1 MSVTTEWTPPIDD
14 IPGVFADRVRRATT
28 AMASADVRT
37 AGFVSCGRHLFTD
50 MDPVIWLTGF
60 KPMRAAV
67 ALVSGDGEVA
77 LYAQGEWEAERAR
90 RAAGAQTVV
99 ATDDP
104 FASAAAELAARGSGQ
119 RVGTAGTRKLNTVE
133 YRTLQAGGGYQLVEM
148 DAELDQQARHKDR
161 LELAQFRRASEI
173 AEIAFHALREQLR
186 IGMTDVAAEAIIER
200 RLRELG
206 ADDAFV
212 FLSAAARNR
221 AVQRPWGRVLMP
233 GDILLTE
240 LSPCVGGVFSQI
252 CRTVAIGEP
261 SAALVR
267 DHQLL
272 VEVLSVGVGE
282 CKSGRSVA
290 DVVAAMDAPLVA
302 MGLARYTKPPF
313 MRVRGHG
320 MGFGSVAPGDF
331 VASNQF
337 VLEAGDSFV
346 LHPNQMLPGAGYL
359 MCGEPVIVGESGGE
373 LVTAGIAGLETVEA

>member
-1 MSVTTEWTPPIDD
+1 MNATLEWTPPVDD
-14 IPGVFADRVRRATT
+14 VSAIFAGRVRRASV
-28 AMASADVRT
+28 AMADAGVRI
-37 AGFVSCGRHLFTD
+37 AAFVSCGRHLFTD

-60 KPMRAAV
+60 KPMQAAV
-67 ALVSGDGEVA
+67 ALVAEDGEVA

-90 RAAGAQTVV
+90 RAPGRPTVV

-104 FASAAAELAARGSGQ
+104 FARAAAELAARGSGQ
-119 RVGTAGTRKLNTVE
+119 RVGTAGTKKLNAME
-133 YRTLQAGGGYQLVEM
+133 YRSLQTGDYQLVAM
-148 DAELDQQARHKDR
+148 DAELDKQARHKDQ

-173 AEIAFHALREQLR
+173 AELAFDTLCEELR
-186 IGMTDVAAEAIIER
+186 IGMTDVAAEAIVER

-212 FLSAAARNR
+212 FLSAALRNR

-240 LSPCVGGVFSQI
+240 LSPCIGGVFSQI
-252 CRTVAIGEP
+252 CRTVSIGEP
-261 SAALVR
+261 GAALVR
-267 DHQLL
+267 DHKLL
-272 VEVLSVGVGE
+272 REVLAAGVAE

-290 DVVAAMDAPLVA
+290 SVVAAMDAPLVA
-302 MGLARYTKPPF
+302 MGLERYTKPPF

-331 VASNQF
+331 VAANEF
-337 VLEAGDSFV
+337 VLETGDSFV

-359 MCGEPVIVGESGGE
+359 MCGEPVIVGESGAE
-373 LVTAGIAGLETVEA
+373 IVTAGIAELKTVEA